1 MKHAKPPRTL
11 RLSRT
16 TVRRL
21 TSPELAGIEGGWLP
35 KITAVGCWP
44 KSNAWPDGCP

>member
-1 MKHAKPPRTL
+1 M

-21 TSPELAGIEGGWLP
+21 TVHELSLIDGGLP